1 MASKQH
7 KFTTTGFLILALGF
21 VAALG
26 SAGVAKAL
34 TISPPSIEFNVQP
47 GNQAEFIVK
56 LYNEGAEKQTLF
68 MNATTFTAGSEEGI
82 PAYDF
87 SLPKEDI
94 ATWVKID
101 TKPIVLEPQ
110 GRQEVTVAIN
120 VPADA
125 APGGHYG
132 VVAFASN
139 PPVADGAEK
148 PQVAIAQ
155 GIGTL
160 LFVRVEGEVVE
171 SARVTSFQTQSKYD
185 HLPATFTT
193 IYQNTGNIHLKPTG
207 TITITGITKKL
218 AATLQV
224 NPAPAKAS
232 TLPNSS
238 RTYTATWGNEDTVKT
253 TATNAWAKFWQA
265 YSNERANYAFGKYTA
280 TLALTAG
287 TSGAVVTNATTTF
300 WVLPWHIFLVWGIAL
315 ILLIIL
321 LIILVK
327 RYNKWVVAKAQGTKH
342 NSPKDQIP
350 PKGIS

>member
-7 KFTTTGFLILALGF
+7 KFTTTSLLVLAFSLIA
-21 VAALG
+21 VLG
-26 SAGVAKAL
+26 SAGVAKAI
-34 TISPPSIEFNVQP
+34 TISPPSIEFTVQP
-47 GNQAEFIVK
+47 GSQAEFIVK
-56 LYNEGAEKQTLF
+56 LYNEGTEKQTLF
-68 MNATTFTAGSEEGI
+68 MNATTFTAGAEEGV

-87 SLPKEDI
+87 SSPKEDI
-94 ATWVKID
+94 ATWVKLD
-101 TKPIVLEPQ
+101 AKPIVLEPQ
-110 GRQEVTVAIN
+110 GRQEITVAIN

-171 SARVTSFQTQSKYD
+171 SARVTSFLTQTKYD
-185 HLPATFTT
+185 HLPVTFTT

-207 TITITGITKKL
+207 TITITGITKKV

-224 NPAPAKAS
+224 NQAPAKAS

-238 RTYTATWGNEDTVKT
+238 RTYTASWGSEGTVKT
-253 TATNAWAKFWQA
+253 TATNAWSEFWQA
-265 YSNERANYAFGKYTA
+265 YSNERTNYAFGKYTA

-300 WVLPWHIFLVWGIAL
+300 WVFPWHIFLVWGIAL
-315 ILLIIL
+315 ILLILL

-327 RYNKWVVAKAQGTKH
+327 RYNKWVVAKAQGTKQ
-342 NSPKDQIP
+342 NP
-350 PKGIS
+350 PKNQTPLKDIS